1 MFDDDEYIEDYSYQ
15 ELKIIIDDWWNSL
28 NDWWNSLNEEQKH
41 YQNINPDPT
50 FEMYI
55 LSSMNKTQSVTINH
69 TKNDYKIY
77 PTLKKVRNEKLNN
90 ILNG

>member
-1 MFDDDEYIEDYSYQ
+1 MFDDYEHIEDYSYE
-15 ELKIIIDDWWNSL
+15 ELKIIVD
-28 NDWWNSLNEEQKH
+28 DWWNSLNEEQKH

-50 FEMYI
+50 LEMYI

-69 TKNDYKIY
+69 TKNNHKIY
-77 PTLKKVRNEKLNN
+77 PTLKKVRSEKIKK